1 MGMQLSFETVL
12 HCVCEAEGV
21 VVIVM
26 GAAGA
31 GKSTIGA
38 ALAAELGWSFIDADA
53 FHTADNIAHMR
64 GGTGLTD
71 EDRGPWLTR
80 VRDAIRDP
88 SAQPVVVACS
98 ALKRSYREA
107 LTDGVHHA
115 RFVYL
120 QAHEALL
127 RERLMNRRGHFAGP
141 ALAATQLHDLEAP
154 VDDAL
159 IVDASLPP
167 DVLVGQ
173 IRRALQLGVDR
184 LEGTKS

>member
-1 MGMQLSFETVL
+1 M
-12 HCVCEAEGV
+12 CEAEGV

-31 GKSTIGA
+31 GKSTVGA
-38 ALAAELGWSFIDADA
+38 ALAAALGWPFIDADA
-53 FHTADNIAHMR
+53 FHTADNIARMR
-64 GGTGLTD
+64 AGTGLTD

-80 VRDAIRDP
+80 VRDAIRDL

-107 LTDGVHHA
+107 LTDGVRHA

-120 QAHEALL
+120 QADEALL
-127 RERLMNRRGHFAGP
+127 RERLMNRRGHFAGA

-154 VDDAL
+154 GDDAL

-173 IRRALQLGVDR
+173 IRRALQLGAER
-184 LEGTKS
+184 PEELRTKD